1 MVHDSMISWIIWIM
15 IFVAGCSCRRLV
27 DANRM
32 SKVKTLAVS
41 DCQWILGYPLAPGL
55 QRSFFVTSSDALVTS
70 SEALV
75 TSSIALVASTGSCS
89 LDPWVPMFLYLRLQV
104 ASSATDARVFWCP
117 VIRGFA
123 LSCFR
128 CCYRSVKMDRSPPFR
143 QLSVSPNALGRKS
156 HHM

>member
-1 MVHDSMISWIIWIM
+1 M

-75 TSSIALVASTGSCS
+75 TSSDALVTSRDALVTSSEALVTSSDALVTSSDALFTSSDALVTSSFEITFSVNVSLRSTRPFPPSLGLLKHSKCS
-89 LDPWVPMFLYLRLQV
+89 QDLKLTTRN
-104 ASSATDARVFWCP
+104 T
-117 VIRGFA
+117 
-123 LSCFR
+123 
-128 CCYRSVKMDRSPPFR
+128 
-143 QLSVSPNALGRKS
+143 
-156 HHM
+156 